1 MKKTPTF
8 IILCLL
14 CIVLNA
20 QNDNILVEYKATK
33 GRIVNNETLIAYGG
47 AALYLTD
54 SLLIERDNMPITNE
68 DEYNNHITI
77 SQKRI
82 QLDATAYYLKP
93 GDNTIF
99 FTQQHMDAPGMVK
112 DVLPHYQWDLSHN
125 ETKTIGDFVCRKA
138 TTEFR
143 GSQIVA
149 WYTETINI
157 PFGPWKF
164 KDLPGLILEL
174 YNINSPTTHSWTAVK
189 IKYPYKNTVD
199 YNFDSDTPLI
209 DYQTVV
215 FEREKKIKEQIRRM
229 QSRVPAG
236 VMATETK
243 INRTGIEKTY
253 EWENR

>member
-1 MKKTPTF
+1 MRKIPTF

-14 CIVLNA
+14 SIVLNA
-20 QNDNILVEYKATK
+20 QNDNIFVEYRAIK
-33 GRIVNNETLIAYGG
+33 GHIVNSESLLANGG

-54 SLLIERDNMPITNE
+54 SLLIERENIPITNE

-93 GDNTIF
+93 GENTIF
-99 FTQQHMDAPGMVK
+99 FTQQHMETSGIVK
-112 DVLPHYQWDLSHN
+112 DALPHYQWDVSHK
-125 ETKTIGDFVCRKA
+125 EVKTIGDFVCKKA

-164 KDLPGLILEL
+164 KGLPGLILEL
-174 YNINSPTTHSWTAVK
+174 HNINSPTTHSWTAVK

-199 YNFDSDTPLI
+199 YDFDQNIPLI

-215 FEREKKIKEQIRRM
+215 VEREKKIKEQIKRM
-229 QSRVPAG
+229 KSRVPAG
-236 VMATETK
+236 VIATETK